1 MITLTIYLTS
11 GNSDIFSFENPESF
25 DKAWKQF
32 KEEHPDFVDVYIT
45 QYSYVLG
52 SLHYTICYFSRTAKL
67 AVSSDEY
74 KSTIAKGH
82 AVVLN
87 RKSINVNPINNAI
100 YLTSYLPTTGE
111 WTHHFLSNVYTDSTV
126 TIANAINAI
135 CEMDLP
141 GFTFD
146 MGDRLT
152 LYTKFTNTDGV
163 HLVTVDHDQ
172 PLDSFL
178 VTRDYCNADTL
189 RVLGLDPSST
199 ATGVYCQSV
208 TLSFCDYTAVGV
220 APGKQPQVTTGKNVV
235 KLVKSDN
242 KVAGPFNK
250 LPLEGRFLHFKMYKR
265 DIAAEL
271 MTVDEF
277 LDSEYMTMQLRE
289 MSNEFYENPRLSM
302 SASRAIILYNG
313 KTYNVITTALEALE
327 KDIAARLVE
336 TATYDDL
343 DYIQLM
349 DFLTAYV
356 YINRAS
362 RRIEEGKTAEGKTF
376 SDCIS
381 RAMQCLTTASNN
393 TTSRNSVDI
402 ANQVIKLNESVFT
415 LMTSKM

>member
-11 GNSDIFSFENPESF
+11 GSSDIFSFENPESF
-25 DKAWKQF
+25 EKAWKQF
-32 KEEHPDFVDVYIT
+32 KKEHPELADVTIS
-45 QYSYVLG
+45 QYSYIFG
-52 SLHYTICYFSRTAKL
+52 SLHWTLCYFSRNARL
-67 AVSSDEY
+67 AVTSDEY
-74 KSTIAKGH
+74 KTTIAKGH

-87 RKSINVNPINNAI
+87 RKGINVNPINNAI
-100 YLTSYLPTTGE
+100 YLTSYSPITGE
-111 WTHHFLSNVYTDSTV
+111 WTHRFLSNVYTDSTV
-126 TIANAINAI
+126 TVATAMNALF
-135 CEMDLP
+135 EMDLP
-141 GFTFD
+141 GFAFD

-152 LYTKFTNTDGV
+152 LYTKFTNTEGV

-189 RVLGLDPSST
+189 RVIGLDPSST

-220 APGKQPQVTTGKNVV
+220 APGKQPQVTIGKDVV

-242 KVAGPFNK
+242 KVAGPYND
-250 LPLEGRFLHFKMYKR
+250 LPLEGRFLHFKMYER
-265 DIAAEL
+265 DIVAEL

-302 SASRAIILYNG
+302 SSSRARILYNG
-313 KTYNVITTALEALE
+313 KTYNTIPSAMEDLE

-343 DYIQLM
+343 NYIQLM

-362 RRIEEGKTAEGKTF
+362 RRIEEAKSAEGEAFT
-376 SDCIS
+376 DCIS
-381 RAMQCLTTASNN
+381 RAMQCLTIASNN

-402 ANQVIKLNESVFT
+402 ANQVIKLNAEVFA
-415 LMTSKM
+415 LMTGKM